1 MPHLAST
8 CKASSS
14 YAIHQASPQAI
25 KATATASAAPDLA
38 VIERLDAIYKAI
50 QPAPVLDRAIRLPE
64 VLDIVGVSKST
75 WYARL
80 NPSSPS
86 YDPRAPQPFKLG
98 ATAGS
103 SSAWWLSATVGYGQ
117 ACANAQAGN

>member
-8 CKASSS
+8 RKASSS
-14 YAIHQASPQAI
+14 YANRQLSPRS
-25 KATATASAAPDLA
+25 TAAVESARPAPDL
-38 VIERLDAIYKAI
+38 VVLERLEAIYKAI
-50 QPAPVLDRAIRLPE
+50 QPAPAVDRAIRLPE

-80 NPSSPS
+80 NPNSPS

-103 SSAWWLSATVGYGQ
+103 PSVWWLSATMGYVQ
-117 ACANAQAGN
+117 VCADAHMGS

>member
-8 CKASSS
+8 RKASSS

-25 KATATASAAPDLA
+25 KATASAAPDL
-38 VIERLDAIYKAI
+38 VVLERLEAIYKAI
-50 QPAPVLDRAIRLPE
+50 QPAPALDRAIRLAE
-64 VLDIVGVSKST
+64 VLGIVGVSKST

-103 SSAWWLSATVGYGQ
+103 PSAWWLSATMGYVQ
-117 ACANAQAGN
+117 ACANARTGN